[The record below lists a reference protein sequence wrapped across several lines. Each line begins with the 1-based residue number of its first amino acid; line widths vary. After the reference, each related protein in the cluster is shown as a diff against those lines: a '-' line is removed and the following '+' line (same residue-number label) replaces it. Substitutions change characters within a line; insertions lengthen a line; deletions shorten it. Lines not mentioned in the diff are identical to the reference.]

1 MSKLKENLQE
11 EEYSPKKSRK
21 IESIDTAQLEYT
33 ATTLFTY
40 GTITIAVV
48 AVYAAV
54 IFMGV
59 QQLKK

>member
-1 MSKLKENLQE
+1 MPNRILEQRNRN
-11 EEYSPKKSRK
+11 RK
-21 IESIDTAQLEYT
+21 IDSIDTAQLEYT

-48 AVYAAV
+48 AVYASV
-54 IFMGV
+54 IYMGV